1 MSEQASRP
9 DRLVVAGGH
18 VLTMDPA
25 TGELPRADVLVE
37 NGRIADVRPD
47 IEAPGAERVDAR
59 RCLVL
64 PGFVDTHRHM
74 WQAALRGYGADQT
87 LEEYFGATLHAYGPS
102 LGPGEL
108 HLGNLLSALGA
119 LDAGVTTVQDISNAT
134 KSTEQHTDAL
144 VDALEDAGIRAV
156 FAYGYGPGA
165 DARRIRSRRL
175 HSADALVTM
184 ALNAELGGDATVRA
198 SWGLARELDVP
209 VALHVRG
216 GRPLSRLR
224 QLGLLRPRT
233 VYIHGTGLDQGELKQ
248 IADSGGSLSVAP
260 AIEMTMGHGLPPFA
274 AAASAG
280 LRPSLS
286 ADVEVAAGSD
296 LFGQMRTA
304 FQVSRYAALHGH
316 DGPPGRLPTS
326 RDILEF
332 ATIEGAR
339 ALGLDDRIGSL
350 TPGKQADLVVLR
362 ADRPGVV
369 PVHDPVGTVV
379 SAMDRADV
387 DTVLVAGR
395 IVKHAGRLL
404 RPDLPLLIDRATDL
418 RERLTGRRADGPTG

>member
-1 MSEQASRP
+1 MTGHGPRP

-25 TGELPRADVLVE
+25 TGDLPRADVLVE
-37 NGRIADVRPD
+37 NGRIADVRQD
-47 IEAPGAERVDAR
+47 IEAPGAERIDAR
-59 RCLVL
+59 HCLVL

-74 WQAALRGYGADQT
+74 WQAVLRGYGADQT
-87 LEEYFGATLHAYGPS
+87 LEEYFGATLHAYGSS

-134 KSTEQHTDAL
+134 KSTEEHTDAL
-144 VDALEDAGIRAV
+144 VDALEESGIRAV
-156 FAYGYGPGA
+156 FAYGHGPEA

-184 ALNAELGGDATVRA
+184 ALNAELGGDASVRRD
-198 SWGLARELDVP
+198 WGLARELGIP
-209 VALHVRG
+209 LALHVRG
-216 GRPLSRLR
+216 GQPLSRLR
-224 QLGLLRPRT
+224 RLGLLRPGT
-233 VYIHGTGLDQGELKQ
+233 VYIHGTGLDRGELKL
-248 IADSGGSLSVAP
+248 IADSGGALSIAP

-304 FQVSRYAALHGH
+304 FQVSRFAVLHRH
-316 DGPPGRLPTS
+316 DDAPDRLPTS

-369 PVHDPVGTVV
+369 PVHDAVKTVV
-379 SAMDRADV
+379 CAMDRADV

-395 IVKHAGRLL
+395 IVKRAGHLL
-404 RPDLPLLIDRATDL
+404 RPDLAALVDRAAAVRD
-418 RERLTGRRADGPTG
+418 RLTG